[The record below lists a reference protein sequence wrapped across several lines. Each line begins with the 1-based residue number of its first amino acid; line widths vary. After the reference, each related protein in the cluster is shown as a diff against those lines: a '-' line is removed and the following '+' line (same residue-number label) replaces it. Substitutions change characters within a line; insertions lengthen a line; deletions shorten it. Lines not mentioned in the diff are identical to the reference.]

1 MGRMPRDTAR
11 KVLETEAEAI
21 RELIP
26 RLDGSFDRAV
36 ETLLACAGRVVA
48 TGMGKSG
55 IIAQKIS
62 ATLASTGTPSLFLH
76 PAEAIHGDLG
86 RIVKGDVLLAVSHS
100 GDTEEIL
107 ALVPW
112 VKRLGSPVVAL
123 TGRARS
129 PLAQAADVHLDV
141 EVRAEAC
148 PLGLAPTASTTAA
161 LAMGDALC
169 MALLERRGFTVEDF
183 AVLHPGGR
191 LGKRLLRV
199 EDLMHTGDAI
209 PRVGPDT
216 LMKDVLFEMTRKRL
230 GLTTV
235 TAEDGTLLGIISDGD
250 LRRQM
255 ERHGYALLDR
265 KAAECM
271 TRHPVLVGRRELA
284 ATALDVLESRKITSL
299 LVTDA
304 QGRVEGVLHL
314 HDLWKTEMI

>member
-1 MGRMPRDTAR
+1 MSRDTAR
-11 KVLETEAEAI
+11 KVLETEADAI
-21 RELIP
+21 RELVP
-26 RLDGSFDRAV
+26 RLDESFDRAV
-36 ETLLACAGRVVA
+36 EVLLGCAGRVVT

-62 ATLASTGTPSLFLH
+62 ATLASTGSPSLFLH

-100 GDTEEIL
+100 GDTEEIV

-123 TGRARS
+123 TGRPRS

-141 EVRAEAC
+141 SVREEAC

-161 LAMGDALC
+161 LAMGDALS

-191 LGKRLLRV
+191 LGKKLLRV
-199 EDLMHTGDAI
+199 EDLMHTGDAV

-216 LMKDVLFEMTRKRL
+216 PMKDVLFEMTRKRL

-235 TAEDGTLLGIISDGD
+235 TEEDGTLLGMISDGD

-265 KAAECM
+265 RAAECM
-271 TRHPVLVGRRELA
+271 TRRPVLVGRRELA
-284 ATALDVLESRKITSL
+284 TAALDLLESRKITSL

-304 QGRVEGVLHL
+304 RGRVEGVLHL

>member
-1 MGRMPRDTAR
+1 MSRDTAR
-11 KVLETEAEAI
+11 RVLETEAEAI

-26 RLDGSFDRAV
+26 RLDESFDRAV
-36 ETLLACAGRVVA
+36 DTLLGCAGRVVT

-62 ATLASTGTPSLFLH
+62 ATLASTGSPSLFLH

-123 TGRARS
+123 TGSSRS

-141 EVRAEAC
+141 SIRAEAC

-161 LAMGDALC
+161 LAMGDALS

-191 LGKRLLRV
+191 LGKKLLRV
-199 EDLMHTGDAI
+199 EDLMHTGDAV
-209 PRVGPDT
+209 PRVGPET

-235 TAEDGTLLGIISDGD
+235 VAEDGTLLGMISDGD

-271 TRHPVLVGRRELA
+271 TRNPVLVGRRELA
-284 ATALDVLESRKITSL
+284 TAALDRLESRKITSL

>member
-1 MGRMPRDTAR
+1 MKSMSRDTAR
-11 KVLETEAEAI
+11 RVLEIEADAI

-36 ETLLACAGRVVA
+36 ETLLACPGRVVA

-55 IIAQKIS
+55 FIAQKVS

-76 PAEAIHGDLG
+76 PAEATHGDLG
-86 RIVKGDVLLAVSHS
+86 RIVKGDVLLAVSNS
-100 GDTEEIL
+100 GDTAEIL
-107 ALVPW
+107 ALVAW
-112 VKRLGSPVVAL
+112 LKRLGAPVIAL
-123 TGRARS
+123 TGDPHS

-141 EVRAEAC
+141 SIRAEAC

-161 LAMGDALC
+161 LAMGDALS
-169 MALLERRGFTVEDF
+169 MALLERKGFTVDDF

-191 LGKRLLRV
+191 LGKKLLRV

-209 PRVGPDT
+209 PRVRPET
-216 LMKDVLFEMTRKRL
+216 QMKDVLFEMTRKRL

-235 TAEDGTLLGIISDGD
+235 AEEDGTLLGMISDGD

-265 KAAECM
+265 TAAECM
-271 TRHPVLVGRRELA
+271 TLSPALVGRRELA
-284 ATALDVLESRKITSL
+284 TRALDLLETRKITSL
-299 LVTDA
+299 LVTDEK
-304 QGRVEGVLHL
+304 GRIEGVLHL